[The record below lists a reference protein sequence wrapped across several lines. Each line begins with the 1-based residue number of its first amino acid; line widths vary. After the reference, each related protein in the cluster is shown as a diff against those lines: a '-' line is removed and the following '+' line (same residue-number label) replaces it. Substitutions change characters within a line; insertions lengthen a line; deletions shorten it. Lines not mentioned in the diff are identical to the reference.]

1 MGAGLPVAQ
10 TTTRARRLTII
21 ALLIAAL
28 TGVFSAGAAFATA
41 PIPLDDGFVTDDTAA
56 LSSSEHEAVETRL
69 DELASQ
75 SDADLFVVFV
85 DRFTDPADRI
95 EWTDQVAVLNNLGAN
110 QYLPA
115 IAVDERSYYISADL
129 NGPLS
134 DAKLTDVQQKIQ
146 PLLSDG
152 DWAGAVILAAD
163 EIQGD
168 GGAGV
173 LRFVLAAAAVIVLAL
188 IIWAIVR
195 AVRAHRR
202 REAVRRR
209 GAMPETPDPNDP
221 FSTMTDEQVATAAG
235 SALVQADDAITSS
248 REELGFAV
256 AQYGEAAT
264 AEFTQAV
271 DAAKAKMSE
280 AFDLKQKLDDEV
292 EDSVFDRRAWNLR
305 IVALCD
311 EIDDTLDAQTA
322 AFDALR
328 RLEQNA
334 GPELERVRGERAAA
348 QPAVDEADAAVS
360 RLTGEYDPT
369 ALASVADNPSQARER
384 LALADRSLAAAAEAL
399 AAGRTGEAAFAI
411 RTAEQSTAQAVQ
423 LVQAITALG
432 DELQMLEGKARE
444 LIAELQTDV
453 VTAARLPDSA
463 GAIAPVIAATTA
475 QLQQAQSELTGA
487 SRSPQRVLDAL
498 TTADAQ
504 IDAAIA
510 QGTETVQREQR
521 ARQLLDQTLAQAQ
534 SEIRATREFIDTR
547 RGTVGDTARTRLS
560 QAEAAIAHATSV
572 RDRDSVVALREA
584 QNALA
589 LSQQAFAAAQ
599 SDLTAYSP
607 GGWGGSPYGG
617 SGGSDLAGDIL
628 GGIIGGLLAG
638 GGSGGGGFSGGSSG
652 NWRSSGGGGFRTS
665 GFGGSGRSSRSSS
678 FGRSGGGRSGRSGGG
693 RF

>member
-134 DAKLTDVQQKIQ
+134 DAKLTDVEQKIQ